1 MPTSHSFRR
10 PLLFALIGSVIF
22 AALLG
27 IVLVLQAKWGWFEV
41 RVILTT
47 ITIATASVCG
57 LACDLSRTPR
67 GTNAVPIAGLVL
79 TAIAAAMILLGMW
92 LDVNAEEYWK
102 AAASVSILAVAT
114 AHVSLLS
121 IARLE
126 GNYWWVFLIA
136 CQIIF
141 GLALLLMAVIIIEID
156 IDRTYRFIA
165 ALAILDAA
173 VTVIVPILHR
183 LSKATPPSHAIS
195 LLDEK
200 NLASLDAEIARLQKQ
215 LAHLQRLRAEIT
227 GAPLPAA
234 LGGKL

>member
-1 MPTSHSFRR
+1 MRSGHSFRR
-10 PLLFALIGSVIF
+10 PLLFALIGSVLL

-27 IVLVLQAKWGWFEV
+27 IVLVLQEKWGWFEI

-47 ITIATASVCG
+47 IVIATASVCG

-67 GTNAVPIAGLVL
+67 GTNALPIAGLIL
-79 TAIAAAMILLGMW
+79 TAIGAGLILLGMW
-92 LDVNAEEYWK
+92 LDVHWEEYWK
-102 AAASVSILAVAT
+102 TAASVSILAVAT
-114 AHVSLLS
+114 AHVALLS

-126 GNYWWVFLIA
+126 GNYWWVYFIA

-141 GLALLLMAVIIIEID
+141 GLALLLVATIVFEID
-156 IDRTYRFIA
+156 IDRMYRFIA

-183 LSKATPPSHAIS
+183 ISKTAPQSRAAS

-200 NLASLDAEIARLQKQ
+200 NLASIDAEIERLQKQ
-215 LAHLQRLRAEIT
+215 IAQLQKLRAEIA
-227 GAPLPAA
+227 GSSLSAA
-234 LGGKL
+234 LGGK